1 MVQTFNDWCFDPERK
16 SGDHGIVDTDFGS
29 HMMYFITSHSN
40 WEIQV
45 KNALM
50 RKAFNDILEKQKA
63 LTPVSTEQAVIDS
76 IVW

>member
-1 MVQTFNDWCFDPERK
+1 
-16 SGDHGIVDTDFGS
+16 
-29 HMMYFITSHSN
+29 MMYFITSHSN